1 MRTPR
6 TLGEWKRPL
15 FQGAAR
21 GILSA
26 RPRATTALRLSTCR
40 LRQDL
45 ARPSRVHHDIRILH
59 EMVLKSACR
68 NRIEFARINPVVDVL
83 GFSFAGVLGWRQQ
96 RHHDVACRS
105 QVRLDDTAERCT
117 VPRIRHGNGVF
128 TRRLGPG
135 GRVPLSLVMKERRA
149 FLEVTTRPSVAFGL
163 GTLLGTALVWN
174 RLANLVTV
182 EGARARAD
190 ILGAIASSALL
201 LYAVSA
207 WQVDVRSTAPIRVR
221 DGRYLERTT
230 TCTLE
235 DQTTSALVWLTD
247 TMFAGCPYITTAV
260 WLEPERGRVVAQ
272 RGVVKTEL
280 GMLIDLK
287 RLSERGLIDSG
298 EPDSAR
304 YYADLKALPAK
315 VELERLLPADTQA
328 VWIGTFHLQPH
339 EAGDPEVSSLI
350 LVLGCNK
357 IRPFL
362 DKDLGVLGFLQ
373 HQRLPFV

>member
-1 MRTPR
+1 MR
-6 TLGEWKRPL
+6 
-15 FQGAAR
+15 
-21 GILSA
+21 
-26 RPRATTALRLSTCR
+26 
-40 LRQDL
+40 
-45 ARPSRVHHDIRILH
+45 
-59 EMVLKSACR
+59 
-68 NRIEFARINPVVDVL
+68 
-83 GFSFAGVLGWRQQ
+83 
-96 RHHDVACRS
+96 
-105 QVRLDDTAERCT
+105 
-117 VPRIRHGNGVF
+117 
-128 TRRLGPG
+128 
-135 GRVPLSLVMKERRA
+135 ERRT

-230 TCTLE
+230 TCTLG
-235 DQTTSALVWLTD
+235 DQTASALVWLTD

-287 RLSERGLIDSG
+287 RLSERGLIDLGQS
-298 EPDSAR
+298 DSAR

-328 VWIGTFHLQPH
+328 VWIGTFHPQSH
-339 EAGDPEVSSLI
+339 EAEDPGVSSLI

-362 DKDLGVLGFLQ
+362 DKDLGMLGFLQ